1 MDNQQKTLF
10 LSIYNGIR
18 AKNFF
23 HTDIYR
29 ELVRD
34 PRVRMVIVVPSS
46 KAAYYRETFP
56 KSNVIF
62 EPLDIVSEPWFGR
75 FLAEIAFNS
84 FGTITIKFKQKL
96 EYWRYHK
103 LFRYLC
109 KRAINII
116 LGPLTSVR
124 RVIRWLD
131 GFVAI
136 DSEVAALLDTYKPDM
151 VLAPDIVF
159 PLDRIFLRAAKRKGY
174 FVVGLTRSWD
184 NLTSKGVIQI
194 LPDKLILHTD
204 RMRTQA
210 VALVG
215 MPARDIVVTGP
226 PDFDKYFRPPA
237 ITKEDFCKGLGIPT
251 DRRLILFAPFYDE
264 YTGSAIIMIN
274 ALLRAVEEGILPHN
288 VHFLIRYRPATPEIP
303 AELFAGSDHYTITKP
318 CSMYFK
324 VKNRAQAPTK
334 DWEFSPDDAEL
345 LFHSIIF
352 SDMMIN
358 TFSTIAIDAAAVDKP
373 VIGVRFDADSTCP
386 AKNSVLKIPDAHDH
400 YRELE
405 RTGGVRLA
413 HDMNELI
420 QAINHYL
427 VHPESDREGRARM
440 LKEQIQFTDGL
451 NGKRAAD
458 YICKELFRNL
468 RG

>member
-1 MDNQQKTLF
+1 MTTPQKTLF
-10 LSIYNGIR
+10 LSLYNGIR

-23 HTDIYR
+23 HTDIYK
-29 ELVRD
+29 ELVKD
-34 PRVRMVIVVPSS
+34 SRVRMVIVVPSS
-46 KAAYYRETFP
+46 KAAYYRETFREP
-56 KSNVIF
+56 NVIF

-75 FLAEIAFNS
+75 LLAEIAFNS
-84 FGTITIKFKQKL
+84 LGTITIIFKQKL

-103 LFRYLC
+103 LFRFLC
-109 KRAINII
+109 KRAINIV
-116 LGPLTSVR
+116 LGPITPLR
-124 RVIRWLD
+124 RIIRWLD

-136 DSEVAALLDTYKPDM
+136 DQEVAALLDRYKPDL

-174 FVVGLTRSWD
+174 YVVGLTRSWD

-204 RMRTQA
+204 RMRKQA
-210 VALVG
+210 VELVG
-215 MPARDIVVTGP
+215 MPAGDIVVTGP
-226 PDFDKYFRPPA
+226 PDFDKYFRPFE
-237 ITKEDFCKGLGIPT
+237 ITKQDFCKKLGIPEG
-251 DRRLILFAPFYDE
+251 RRLILFAPFYDE
-264 YTGSAIIMIN
+264 YTGSAVIMIN
-274 ALLRAVEEGILPHN
+274 ALLRAVKEGALPPT
-288 VHFLIRYRPATPEIP
+288 VHFIIRYRPATPEISDD
-303 AELFAGSDHYTITKP
+303 LFEKSDHYTITKP
-318 CSMYFK
+318 CSLYFK

-345 LFHSIIF
+345 LFHSIVF
-352 SDMMIN
+352 SDILIN
-358 TFSTIAIDAAAVDKP
+358 TFSTIAIDAAAVDRP
-373 VIGVRFDADSTCP
+373 VIGVRFDADPTCP
-386 AKNSVLKIPDAHDH
+386 AKHSVLKIADAHDH

-427 VHPESDREGRARM
+427 AHPESDREGRARM
-440 LKEQIQFTDGL
+440 LKEQIGFTDGL

-458 YICKELFRNL
+458 YIREELFRA
-468 RG
+468 R

>member
-1 MDNQQKTLF
+1 MTQKTLF

-29 ELVRD
+29 ELVKDRSL
-34 PRVRMVIVVPSS
+34 RMVIVVPTS
-46 KAAYYRETFP
+46 KAEYYRETFREP
-56 KSNVIF
+56 NMIF

-103 LFRYLC
+103 LFRYLI
-109 KRAINII
+109 KRGINIVF
-116 LGPLTSVR
+116 GPITPLR

-136 DSEVAALLDTYKPDM
+136 NSEVAALLDKYKPDM

-174 FVVGLTRSWD
+174 FVIGLTRSWD

-194 LPDKLILHTD
+194 LPDKLVLHTD
-204 RMRTQA
+204 RMRVQA
-210 VALVG
+210 VELVG
-215 MPARDIVVTGP
+215 MPAKDIVVTGP
-226 PDFDKYFRPPA
+226 PDFDKYFRPFTT
-237 ITKEDFCKGLGIPT
+237 TKQDFCKKLGIPS

-274 ALLRAVEEGILPHN
+274 ALLNAIKEGKLPQN
-288 VHFLIRYRPATPEIP
+288 AHFLIRYRPATPEIP
-303 AELFAGSDHYTITKP
+303 DAMFAGSDHYTITKP
-318 CSMYFK
+318 CSLYFK

-345 LFHSIIF
+345 LFHSIVF

-373 VIGVRFDADSTCP
+373 VIGVRFDADPACP

-405 RTGGVRLA
+405 RTGGVRLVR
-413 HDMNELI
+413 DMNELI

-427 VHPESDREGRARM
+427 AHPESDREGRARM

-458 YICKELFRNL
+458 YIREELFRA
-468 RG
+468 R

>member
-1 MDNQQKTLF
+1 MLQKTLF

-23 HTDIYR
+23 HTDIYK
-29 ELVRD
+29 ELVKD
-34 PRVRMVIVVPSS
+34 MRVRMVIVVPIS
-46 KAAYYRETFP
+46 KVEYYRETFREP
-56 KSNVIF
+56 NVIF
-62 EPLDIVSEPWFGR
+62 EPLDIVSESWFGR

-103 LFRYLC
+103 FLRYLI
-109 KRAINII
+109 KRAINIT
-116 LGPLTSVR
+116 LGPITPVR

-131 GFVAI
+131 RLVAI
-136 DSEVAALLDTYKPDM
+136 DPDVAALLDAYKPDM

-194 LPDKLILHTD
+194 LPDKLVLHTE
-204 RMRTQA
+204 RMQA
-210 VALVG
+210 QAIELVG
-215 MPARDIVVTGP
+215 MPANDIVVTGP
-226 PDFDKYFRPPA
+226 PDFDKYFRPLT
-237 ITKEDFCKGLGIPT
+237 ITKQDFCKGLGIPF
-251 DRRLILFAPFYDE
+251 DRHLVLFAPFYDE
-264 YTGSAIIMIN
+264 YTGSAVIMIN
-274 ALLRAVEEGILPHN
+274 ALLRAVEEGKLPQN
-288 VHFLIRYRPATPEIP
+288 MHFLIRYRPATPEIP
-303 AELFAGSDHYTITKP
+303 DELFEKSDHYTITKP

-334 DWEFSPDDAEL
+334 DWEFSPADAEL

-373 VIGVRFDADSTCP
+373 VIGVRFDADPTCP

-405 RTGGVRLA
+405 RTGGVRLVR
-413 HDMNELI
+413 DMNELI
-420 QAINHYL
+420 QAINHYF

-440 LKEQIQFTDGL
+440 LKEQIQFTDGF

-458 YICKELFRNL
+458 FIHKELFA
-468 RG
+468 RGN